1 MSKIDKKQ
9 LLATLCDLVQREY
22 DNVREAQEA
31 AQEGATHEETRA
43 EDPKDTRA
51 IEAQYIARGL
61 AERVEELQRAV
72 QALTH
77 LPLVDFKDEMAA
89 ALTAV
94 IGASMGEDEKIYFLV
109 PVAGGETITL
119 NGQSVQTLTPQ
130 SPLGAQLLG
139 KEIDDDF
146 ELELPGRRI
155 YGVIEWLC

>member
-1 MSKIDKKQ
+1 MSKIDKKR
-9 LLATLCDLVQREY
+9 LLATLRDLVQREY

-77 LPLVDFKDEMAA
+77 LPLS
-89 ALTAV
+89 LTAV
-94 IGASMGEDEKIYFLV
+94 IGASMGDEEKIYFLV
-109 PVAGGETITL
+109 PVAGGETIKL
-119 NGQSVQTLTPQ
+119 NGQVVQTLTPQ
-130 SPLGAQLLG
+130 SPLGAQLVG
-139 KEIDDDF
+139 KEIDDEI
-146 ELELPGRRI
+146 ELQLPGRRI
-155 YGVIEWLC
+155 HGVIEWIC

>member
-1 MSKIDKKQ
+1 
-9 LLATLCDLVQREY
+9 
-22 DNVREAQEA
+22 
-31 AQEGATHEETRA
+31 
-43 EDPKDTRA
+43 
-51 IEAQYIARGL
+51 
-61 AERVEELQRAV
+61 
-72 QALTH
+72 
-77 LPLVDFKDEMAA
+77 MAA

-139 KEIDDDF
+139 KEVDDDF